1 MIINQRYLLFS
12 QKLLFSKLTFLKDL
26 STIYFK
32 HAYKLPYA
40 EIFIWV
46 MRYDYVTPREAKV
59 SSYQVLSEMSIAASI
74 NLNFFS
80 INSLKGTNLS
90 DYAVLQ
96 ICLVKRACTAVH
108 CQLK

>member
-12 QKLLFSKLTFLKDL
+12 QKLLFSKRTYLKDL
-26 STIYFK
+26 STIYCK

-46 MRYDYVTPREAKV
+46 MRYEYVTPREAKV
-59 SSYQVLSEMSIAASI
+59 YQVLSKMSIAASI
-74 NLNFFS
+74 NLKFFS
-80 INSLKGTNLS
+80 INSLKGTKLS